1 MTLPTNLF
9 ADLPARLHAELF
21 TTLVEVAKSV
31 VEP

>member
-9 ADLPARLHAELF
+9 ADFSARLHVELF
-21 TTLVEVAKSV
+21 TALVEAANSV